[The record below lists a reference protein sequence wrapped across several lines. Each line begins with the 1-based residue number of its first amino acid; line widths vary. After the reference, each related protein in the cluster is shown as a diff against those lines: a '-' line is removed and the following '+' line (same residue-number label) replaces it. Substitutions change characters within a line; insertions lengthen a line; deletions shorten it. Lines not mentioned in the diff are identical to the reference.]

1 MSRADWRDLLT
12 LERLS
17 KEVLPENLSPFFTEI
32 LAERKRKIRHEYKVW
47 LIEQEYKTVVRLDN
61 EGCVE
66 KLRFK
71 DSGETLEE
79 FTEFF
84 KEYHYIR
91 YIDRGYDC
99 TGQLFT
105 SWYSIFKVN
114 GNWIVYHSIQMDV

>member
-1 MSRADWRDLLT
+1 MSRADWKDLL
-12 LERLS
+12 LMEQLN
-17 KEVLPENLSPFFTEI
+17 KELPHPFFNE
-32 LAERKRKIRHEYKVW
+32 LLKERKRKIRHEYKMW
-47 LIEQEYKTVVRLDN
+47 LIEQGYKTIVRYDN

-66 KLRFK
+66 KLRYK
-71 DSGETLEE
+71 DEGETLEE

-84 KEYHYIR
+84 KKYHYIR

>member
-32 LAERKRKIRHEYKVW
+32 LAEKKRKIRHEYKLW
-47 LIEQEYKTVVRLDN
+47 TIEHEYKTVVQLDN

-79 FTEFF
+79 FKEFF
-84 KEYHYIR
+84 KEYHYIG
-91 YIDRGYDC
+91 YIDKGYDC

>member
-12 LERLS
+12 LERLI
-17 KEVLPENLSPFFTEI
+17 KEVSPFFEPI
-32 LAERKRKIRHEYKVW
+32 LEERKRKIRHEYKVW
-47 LIEQEYKTVVRLDN
+47 LIEQEYKTIVRHDN

-84 KEYHYIR
+84 KEHHYIR

>member
-1 MSRADWRDLLT
+1 MRADWRDLMT

-17 KEVLPENLSPFFTEI
+17 KEVSPENLSPFFNE
-32 LAERKRKIRHEYKVW
+32 LLKERKRKIRHEYKLW
-47 LIEQEYKTVVRLDN
+47 TIEHEYKTVVRLDN

-79 FTEFF
+79 FKEFF
-84 KEYHYIR
+84 KEYHYIG
-91 YIDRGYDC
+91 YIDKGYDC

-114 GNWIVYHSIQMDV
+114 GYWVVYHSIQMDV

>member
-1 MSRADWRDLLT
+1 MSRADWKDLL
-12 LERLS
+12 LMEQLN
-17 KEVLPENLSPFFTEI
+17 KELPYPFFNE
-32 LAERKRKIRHEYKVW
+32 LLKERKHKIRHEYKVW
-47 LIEQEYKTVVRLDN
+47 LIEQEYKTIVQHDN

-91 YIDRGYDC
+91 YIDKGYDC